1 MAPVH
6 PACAGTPQAMTTST
20 VTTTDTITEGF
31 PCRPT
36 LATVPLMSEAKSR
49 SPKNHAGQ
57 HHRPLWEHVL
67 IIAASVLLVFVLP
80 VILANALA
88 GPTAAYAVLMGSAA
102 VLSGASRSGW
112 ARTVKVI
119 PYIGLLGFLAASV
132 AYGWGWVAVMAV
144 VGLVAGAGYP
154 FGYLPVLL
162 SAGFVP
168 TLVHPTPGTRD
179 AVVAGILAMCGAA
192 MTLELARRL
201 GFPRT
206 TPSPPRVDGG
216 GALMAVVG
224 VVMMGGGSAIAIATG
239 LPHGYWIPL
248 TLIAVVPALSTG
260 ASHRGRD
267 RLVGTLA
274 ALLIVFP
281 VSFIPM
287 PPWMFYVLGT
297 LLYISALVVMR
308 KSYTFYAF
316 VEAAAVVML
325 VSAGQDVL
333 ATGADRAISAIIA
346 IILLVV
352 AVPVVT
358 FILRHLPRVHA
369 SARAVDGAH

>member
-1 MAPVH
+1 
-6 PACAGTPQAMTTST
+6 MTTST
-20 VTTTDTITEGF
+20 VTITTTVTEEDPRRGF
-31 PCRPT
+31 
-36 LATVPLMSEAKSR
+36 LATVPLMPEATSTSPAEQTSE
-49 SPKNHAGQ
+49 
-57 HHRPLWEHVL
+57 HHRSTRKRVL
-67 IIAASVLLVFVLP
+67 IIVASVLLVFVLP
-80 VILANALA
+80 VVLANALA

-102 VLSGASRSGW
+102 VLAGATRSGW

-119 PYIGLLGFLAASV
+119 PYIGVLGFLAASV
-132 AYGWGWVAVMAV
+132 AYGWGWVAIMAV

-154 FGYLPVLL
+154 FGYLPALL

-168 TLVHPTPGTRD
+168 TLVHPTSGARD

-206 TPSPPRVDGG
+206 TPPPPRVDGG
-216 GALMAVVG
+216 AALMAVVG

-260 ASHRGRD
+260 TSHRGRD

-308 KSYTFYAF
+308 KSYAYYAF
-316 VEAAAVVML
+316 LEAAAVVML

-346 IILLVV
+346 IILLVI

-358 FILRHLPRVHA
+358 FILRHLPHA
-369 SARAVDGAH
+369 HVSSRAVDGTS

>member
-1 MAPVH
+1 
-6 PACAGTPQAMTTST
+6 MTTST
-20 VTTTDTITEGF
+20 VTITTTEGD
-31 PCRPT
+31 RRT
-36 LATVPLMSEAKSR
+36 GLLATVPLMPEATSTSPAKPTSE
-49 SPKNHAGQ
+49 
-57 HHRPLWEHVL
+57 HHRSKRERVL
-67 IIAASVLLVFVLP
+67 IIVASVLLVFVLP
-80 VILANALA
+80 VVLANALA

-102 VLSGASRSGW
+102 VLAGATRSGW

-119 PYIGLLGFLAASV
+119 PYIGVLGFLAASV
-132 AYGWGWVAVMAV
+132 AYGWGWVAIMAV

-154 FGYLPVLL
+154 FGYLPALL

-168 TLVHPTPGTRD
+168 TLVHPTSGARD

-206 TPSPPRVDGG
+206 TPPPPRVDGG
-216 GALMAVVG
+216 AALMAVVG

-260 ASHRGRD
+260 TSHRGRD

-281 VSFIPM
+281 LSFIPM

-308 KSYTFYAF
+308 KSYAYYAF
-316 VEAAAVVML
+316 LEAAAVVML

-358 FILRHLPRVHA
+358 FILRHLPHA
-369 SARAVDGAH
+369 HVSSRAVDGTS

>member
-1 MAPVH
+1 
-6 PACAGTPQAMTTST
+6 MTTST
-20 VTTTDTITEGF
+20 VTTTGTVTDGH
-31 PCRPT
+31 PRGGV
-36 LATVPLMSEAKSR
+36 LATVPLMPEATSTSPAKQTSE
-49 SPKNHAGQ
+49 
-57 HHRPLWEHVL
+57 HHRPKWQRVL
-67 IIAASVLLVFVLP
+67 IIVASVLLVFVLP

-88 GPTAAYAVLMGSAA
+88 GPTAAYAVLMGSVA
-102 VLSGASRSGW
+102 VLSGSTRSGW
-112 ARTVKVI
+112 VRTVKVI

-132 AYGWGWVAVMAV
+132 AYGWGWVAVMAG
-144 VGLVAGAGYP
+144 VGLIAGAGYP
-154 FGYLPVLL
+154 FGYLPALL
-162 SAGFVP
+162 AAGFVP
-168 TLVHPTPGTRD
+168 TLVHQTPGVRD

-206 TPSPPRVDGG
+206 TPPPPRVDGG

-224 VVMMGGGSAIAIATG
+224 VVMMGGGAAIAIATS

-248 TLIAVVPALSTG
+248 TLIAVVPALTTG

-274 ALLIVFP
+274 ALLIVIP

-297 LLYISALVVMR
+297 LLFVPALVVMR
-308 KSYTFYAF
+308 KSYAYYAF
-316 VEAAAVVML
+316 LESAAVVML

-358 FILRHLPRVHA
+358 FILRHLPRAHA
-369 SARAVDGAH
+369 SARAVDGVP

>member
-1 MAPVH
+1 
-6 PACAGTPQAMTTST
+6 MTTST
-20 VTTTDTITEGF
+20 VTTTTTVTEGD
-31 PCRPT
+31 PRRGL
-36 LATVPLMSEAKSR
+36 LATVPVMPEATSTSPAKQTSE
-49 SPKNHAGQ
+49 
-57 HHRPLWEHVL
+57 HHRSKRERVL
-67 IIAASVLLVFVLP
+67 IIVASVLLVFVLP
-80 VILANALA
+80 VVLANAVA

-102 VLSGASRSGW
+102 VLSGSTRSGW

-119 PYIGLLGFLAASV
+119 PYIGVLGFLAASV
-132 AYGWGWVAVMAV
+132 AYGWGWVAIMAV

-154 FGYLPVLL
+154 FGYLPALL

-168 TLVHPTPGTRD
+168 TLVHPTSGPRD

-206 TPSPPRVDGG
+206 TPPPPRVDGG
-216 GALMAVVG
+216 AALMAVVG
-224 VVMMGGGSAIAIATG
+224 LVMMGGGSAIAIATG

-260 ASHRGRD
+260 TSHRGRD

-297 LLYISALVVMR
+297 VLYISALVVMR
-308 KSYTFYAF
+308 KSYAYYAF
-316 VEAAAVVML
+316 LEAAAVVML

-333 ATGADRAISAIIA
+333 ATGADRVISAIIA
-346 IILLVV
+346 IILLVI

-358 FILRHLPRVHA
+358 FILRHLPKVHA
-369 SARAVDGAH
+369 SARAVDGAP